1 MENVILDRQAN
12 QKLTMIQRLQ
22 CFMATQIFTSAM
34 TNGPAKI
41 GIDKKTAL
49 LYNDTMTTVKAFL

>member
-1 MENVILDRQAN
+1 
-12 QKLTMIQRLQ
+12 
-22 CFMATQIFTSAM
+22 MATQIFTSAM